1 MSQKR
6 SKRIEPRHKLKE
18 YLISKKDTSIDF
30 YASTGIAKSIVS
42 KLSNFV
48 TILSAERLFIITHLY
63 SDNIA
68 NSIDFIFPNLK
79 LPNKPSKDFTIQ
91 KTTLENI
98 LFPTPK
104 DYISLEEISYLTD
117 IDIERLKEILTKPT
131 VVTSAS
137 ELILLE
143 KAKGLKK
150 GSLFEASFGHLKIK
164 KVLK

>member
-1 MSQKR
+1 
-6 SKRIEPRHKLKE
+6 LD
-18 YLISKKDTSIDF
+18 Y
-30 YASTGIAKSIVS
+30 
-42 KLSNFV
+42 
-48 TILSAERLFIITHLY
+48 ILSE
-63 SDNIA
+63 SC
-68 NSIDFIFPNLK
+68 
-79 LPNKPSKDFTIQ
+79 
-91 KTTLENI
+91 
-98 LFPTPK
+98 K